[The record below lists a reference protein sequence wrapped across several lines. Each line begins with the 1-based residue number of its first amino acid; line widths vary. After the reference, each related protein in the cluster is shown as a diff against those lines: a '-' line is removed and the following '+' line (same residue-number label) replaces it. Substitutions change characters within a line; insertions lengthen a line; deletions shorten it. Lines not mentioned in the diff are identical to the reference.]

1 MKMMKKFSHTIAL
14 MPLLF
19 ATTVSAQNI
28 LDNPYF
34 DDGLNSWLA
43 LAPERATW
51 TNTMDFHVDDSL
63 RIGSAELDSNEG
75 MAVLA
80 QCVPVDDEVYVA
92 TAWVNSSCAGQTLE
106 VFWADDR
113 CIVSPANISA
123 QSSITDAWQQITAFG
138 APTLGSTHAVVTLLN
153 PSACGK
159 PAFFD
164 VVSFQPDYIFAD
176 NFETAL

>member
-1 MKMMKKFSHTIAL
+1 MNKTKPCSRVIGILA
-14 MPLLF
+14 LLF
-19 ATTVSAQNI
+19 AATANAQNI

-43 LAPERATW
+43 LAPERVTW
-51 TNTMDFHVDDSL
+51 TNSMDFHVDDSMV
-63 RIGSAELDSNEG
+63 IGSAELDSHEG

-80 QCVPVDDEVYVA
+80 QCVPVYDEVYVA

-106 VFWADDR
+106 VFWADDG

-123 QSSITDAWQQITAFG
+123 QSTITDAWQQITASG
-138 APTLGSTHAVVTLLN
+138 APTPGSTHAVVTLLN
-153 PSACGK
+153 PGACDK
-159 PAFFD
+159 SAFFD

-176 NFETAL
+176 NFEIAF

>member
-1 MKMMKKFSHTIAL
+1 MNIQKIFSSAVAL
-14 MPLLF
+14 TLLF
-19 ATTVSAQNI
+19 GAPARAQNI

-34 DDGLNSWLA
+34 DDGLNSWLP
-43 LAPERATW
+43 LAPERVTW
-51 TNTMDFHVDDSL
+51 TNSMDFHVDDSMV
-63 RIGSAELDSNEG
+63 IGSAELDSHEG

-92 TAWVNSSCAGQTLE
+92 TAWVNSSCPGQTLE
-106 VFWADDR
+106 VFWADDG
-113 CIVSPANISA
+113 CTVSPANISA
-123 QSSITDAWQQITAFG
+123 QSTIMDAWQQITAFG

-164 VVSFQPDYIFAD
+164 VVSFQQDDIFAD